1 MTEARG
7 KFITVEGVEGVGKS
21 TNINLIA
28 ELIRE
33 AGHEVVLTREPGGT
47 QLAERVRDI
56 LLDKAEHGMTPMAE
70 LLLMFAS
77 RAQHVEELIKPALEQ
92 GAWVVCDRFTD
103 SSYAYQ
109 GGGRD
114 MGDEPVSA
122 LEELALGDFRPD
134 LTLILDLDV
143 ATGLGRATATTEAD
157 RFESEAQEFFEKV
170 RAAFHRR
177 AATSDRYRV
186 IDASGTLEEV
196 QAEIR
201 ALMSEVLA

>member
-1 MTEARG
+1 M
-7 KFITVEGVEGVGKS
+7 
-21 TNINLIA
+21 
-28 ELIRE
+28 
-33 AGHEVVLTREPGGT
+33 LTREPGGT

-56 LLDKAEHGMTPMAE
+56 LLDKTEHGMTPMAE

-77 RAQHVEELIKPALEQ
+77 RTQHVEELIRPALAQ
-92 GAWVVCDRFTD
+92 GKWVVCDRFTD

-122 LEELALGDFRPD
+122 LEQLILGDFRPD

-143 ATGLGRATATTEAD
+143 ATGLGRATATTKAD

-177 AATSDRYRV
+177 AATSERYQL

-201 ALMSEVLA
+201 ALMNEVLA